1 MKFDQE
7 KFNILR
13 KLDRKPNSS
22 QREMAKDL
30 GLSVGKINY
39 CLKELRKKGL
49 LKLKNFT
56 NNPNKSNYI
65 YILTPKGVTKKTKMT
80 INFMKRKMLEYDEL
94 KQELKIKSKKQ
105 RLELK

>member
-1 MKFDQE
+1 MKYDQE

-13 KLDRKPNSS
+13 KLDNKPNSS

-30 GLSVGKINY
+30 NLSVGKINY

-65 YILTPKGVTKKTKMT
+65 YILTPKGVTEKTKMA
-80 INFMKRKMLEYDEL
+80 INFMKRKMREYDEI
-94 KQELKIKSKKQ
+94 KKELQTKKQ
-105 RLELK
+105 NKYRS